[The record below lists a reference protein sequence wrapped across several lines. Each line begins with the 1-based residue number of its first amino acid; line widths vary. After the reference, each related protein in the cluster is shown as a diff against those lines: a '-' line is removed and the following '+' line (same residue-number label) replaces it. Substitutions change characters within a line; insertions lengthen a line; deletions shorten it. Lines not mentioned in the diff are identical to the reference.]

1 MCNLAKN
8 MTTIIIYILLGLAI
22 GYIGGYAGIGGA
34 PFMIAFLVLVM
45 GINQFTAQG
54 SVLTM
59 MLGPMS
65 LLGILTMKKEVK
77 AQWKNIVIGVIS
89 YAIFSYFGAQ
99 WAFILGELDT
109 KKYFAMML
117 IIIGMLQLIPQL
129 SRPDSEAKA
138 THIPTMWMFIIGIAT
153 GIIGGLFGI
162 GAGVLMVPLFMM
174 VFNMNKNYARALS
187 LAILLPPVSLGAF
200 IKYNQQN
207 AIDWQIVSLLF
218 ISYFIANYLGV
229 KQGSKASLSSFKKYY
244 ALLLIAIAGVYFM
257 QTAF

>member
-1 MCNLAKN
+1 
-8 MTTIIIYILLGLAI
+8 MTTIIIYILLGLAV

-45 GINQFTAQG
+45 GISQFTAQG

-65 LLGILTMKKEVK
+65 LLGILTLKKEVK
-77 AQWKNIVIGVIS
+77 EQWKNIVIGVIS
-89 YAIFSYFGAQ
+89 YAIFSYFGAK

-109 KKYFAMML
+109 RKYFAIML
-117 IIIGMLQLIPQL
+117 VIIGILQLIPQL

-138 THIPTMWMFIIGIAT
+138 THIPTLWMLVIGIST

-162 GAGVLMVPLFMM
+162 GAGVLMIPLFIM
-174 VFNMNKNYARALS
+174 VFNLNKNYARALS

-200 IKYNQQN
+200 IKYSQQD
-207 AIDWQIVSLLF
+207 AIDWQIVAMLF
-218 ISYFIANYLGV
+218 TSYFIANYLGV
-229 KQGSKASLSSFKKYY
+229 KHGSKASLSSFKKFY
-244 ALLLIAIAGVYFM
+244 AVLLIAIAGVYFL
-257 QTAF
+257 QIYFSHSH